1 MGGLDLVS
9 DVVMFEQVFSART
22 AEELRSLPI
31 IDQWISLDEHY
42 LTSSGELIFPMLIEA
57 TVLSEKYRPF
67 DPPDNSLLTSIHYTY
82 SVPRRKSILR
92 IANVV
97 DYDITRHTSRT
108 DGTIVY
114 RTVLKDNELTV
125 TGARAI
131 IRVKLSSPQITL
143 TITDDR
149 AEDLTYS
156 VWFGIHSPQM
166 EKDEESVR

>member
-1 MGGLDLVS
+1 
-9 DVVMFEQVFSART
+9 MFEQVFTAIT
-22 AEELRSLPI
+22 AEELRNLPI
-31 IDQWISLDEHY
+31 IDQWISLDEHR
-42 LTSSGELIFPMLIEA
+42 LTSRGELFFPMLIEA
-57 TVLSEKYRPF
+57 TALSEDYRPF

-82 SVPRRKSILR
+82 SVPRRKSILT

-97 DYDITRHTSRT
+97 DYDITRHTSKT
-108 DGTIVY
+108 DGTIIY
-114 RTVLKDNELTV
+114 RASLKDTELTI

-131 IRVKLSSPQITL
+131 IHAKLSSPQITL

-166 EKDEESVR
+166 EKDEEPVR